1 MTYWADIKFTLSE
14 GKLVPVNKE
23 HKLKYKL
30 FIEGLKEGD
39 EIETFLNKTDPEK
52 SLAQLAKV
60 HACIKTIA
68 MESGY
73 TFLEVKQLVKEYSG
87 LSLNNENKSFADCSV
102 QELMLAIQACIEI
115 GYEYNLNLQ

>member
-1 MTYWADIKFTLSE
+1 MTYWADIKFTLQNGE
-14 GKLVPVNKE
+14 LVPVNKE

-30 FIEGLKEGD
+30 FKEGLKEGD

-60 HACIKTIA
+60 HACIRTIA

-73 TFLEVKQLVKEYSG
+73 TFTEVKKLVKDYSG
-87 LSLNNENKSFADCSV
+87 LSLDGADKSFSDCSMP
-102 QELMLAIQACIEI
+102 ELMLAIQACIEI